1 MNTTTANTTPDRQ
14 ELRKF
19 GLIFAGMFIL
29 IFGLLLPWIWDKP
42 SPTWSWIVAGVF
54 IVTALIVPVAL
65 GPVYRIWMKIGEV
78 LGWINT
84 RIILGLV
91 FFAIFAPVALAF
103 RLFGKDML
111 RRRLDASATS
121 YRIASEQP
129 PRDRME
135 KPY

>member
-1 MNTTTANTTPDRQ
+1 MENINHNPDKQ

-19 GLIFAGMFIL
+19 GLIFAGFFSL
-29 IFGLLLPWIWDKP
+29 FFGLLLPWIWDKS
-42 SPTWSWIVAGVF
+42 SPTWAWAVSGVF
-54 IVTALIVPVAL
+54 IVVAL
-65 GPVYRIWMKIGEV
+65 LFPAALKPVYILWMKIGAV

-91 FFAIFAPVALAF
+91 FFVLFAPIALFF
-103 RLFGKDML
+103 RVIGRDPMQRKLES
-111 RRRLDASATS
+111 DALS
-121 YRIASEQP
+121 YRKTSHHL